1 MNKYLKVIFLGFLI
15 VFCLLIYRRYSNNI
29 NVYDLKEI
37 ETLNDKIVWD
47 KKTKLKWSDFKYD
60 PNEKSYSIYAKVG
73 LATRYNVYPP
83 ILFRS
88 YTTFSSIESIVSD
101 TSDLKNLRIA
111 QAKFDLLEIYRRKME
126 EEVDSLKQLE
136 SPNLKTSNFD
146 KMTERYYNDFENEW
160 ESYKPINIES
170 LYRMEKTINNR
181 LK

>member
-1 MNKYLKVIFLGFLI
+1 MNKYLKVILLGLLI
-15 VFCLLIYRRYSNNI
+15 VFCLLIYRQYSNNI
-29 NVYDLKEI
+29 NDFDLKEI
-37 ETLNDKIVWD
+37 ETLKDKIVWD

-60 PNEKSYSIYAKVG
+60 PNEKSYTIYAKVG
-73 LATRYNVYPP
+73 LAARYNVYHP

-88 YTTFSSIESIVSD
+88 HTTFSSTESIVSD

-126 EEVDSLKQLE
+126 KEVDSLKQLE
-136 SPNLKTSNFD
+136 SPNLETSDFD

-160 ESYKPINIES
+160 ESYRPINIES
-170 LYRMEKTINNR
+170 LNRIEKTINNR